1 MKLAQD
7 LFAKKLVGN
16 VKSNSTNYL
25 LIIKFNYFV
34 TIKISQGFTNFYTIS
49 LRYLFC
55 LKFNELIRFYII
67 HFNFIFLND
76 TYVSIFYLFFL
87 SNQSSL
93 EVWQASNQFQGSNRT
108 QLKPIHSNAGT
119 LHKIKM
125 PLVEKRE
132 RKRYKKENIRRSL
145 NVIRTYDR

>member
-1 MKLAQD
+1 MNWFD
-7 LFAKKLVGN
+7 
-16 VKSNSTNYL
+16 S
-25 LIIKFNYFV
+25 I
-34 TIKISQGFTNFYTIS
+34 
-49 LRYLFC
+49 
-55 LKFNELIRFYII
+55 
-67 HFNFIFLND
+67 FNFNFLND

-145 NVIRTYDR
+145 NVIRTYDRWCQDQSGESGQSSLNDYRTSLAVKIEYVPLAALPDKNLRVASPKEKRLPFLC

>member
-1 MKLAQD
+1 MNCFD
-7 LFAKKLVGN
+7 
-16 VKSNSTNYL
+16 S
-25 LIIKFNYFV
+25 I
-34 TIKISQGFTNFYTIS
+34 
-49 LRYLFC
+49 
-55 LKFNELIRFYII
+55 
-67 HFNFIFLND
+67 FNFNFLND